1 VSDWVSA
8 RATITACE
16 LRRPEGVSVED
27 YCPPLYLVTFSYSAD
42 SQTFKG
48 TYRTNSEQECGHEFE
63 ILYNPKHPSRNTG
76 SDGLTQSWA
85 TMTGFVLV
93 VIAILAGLWLF
104 VKLGWEPG
112 FR

>member
-1 VSDWVSA
+1 MSDWVSA

-16 LRRPEGVSVED
+16 LRQPEGVSVED

-42 SQTFKG
+42 GQTFKG

-76 SDGLTQSWA
+76 SDGVTQSWV
-85 TMTGFVLV
+85 TMTAFVLV
-93 VIAILAGLWLF
+93 VIAFLALAWF
-104 VKLGWEPG
+104 CVRHGWDG
-112 FR
+112 